1 MPFFLIFPAWL
12 VCVLC
17 GFILLCFQRSRR
29 LGFYTINISTAATVT
44 SFLLS
49 TAVLLW
55 APRIGLQRLGRWS
68 GVGLIGTYVL
78 AIGAG
83 ALIGALGGFWLT
95 RLALRSRLPKP
106 S

>member
-17 GFILLCFQRSRR
+17 GFILLCFQRMRR
-29 LGFYTINISTAATVT
+29 LGLYAINISTGATVT

-49 TAVLLW
+49 TAVLFW
-55 APRIGLQRLGRWS
+55 GPRIGLQRLGR
-68 GVGLIGTYVL
+68 GIALIGAYVL

-83 ALIGALGGFWLT
+83 ALIGALGGLWLT
-95 RLALRSRLPKP
+95 RRVLPRR
-106 S
+106 